1 MTTSRRSRVFLPML
15 LLAAAASLASP
26 AAGEETHH
34 APRPASSPTESAPKR
49 LGAVDGWSAYVY
61 KEKSGR
67 VCYLFGEAQK
77 AEPAGIKR
85 KAPTAMVTH
94 RPEEKI
100 NNVVSFTEGYPLR
113 KGSNVTVDVGGS
125 KFDLFTRDDSAWA
138 STADLDKSIVD
149 ALTKGKEA
157 VVKGVP
163 EKGPSTTDTYS
174 LAGFP
179 KALALIDKECGI
191 KR

>member
-1 MTTSRRSRVFLPML
+1 MITSRRRRVLVPVL
-15 LLAAAASLASP
+15 LLAAVSFAGYAAA
-26 AAGEETHH
+26 EEARH
-34 APRPASSPTESAPKR
+34 ARRPASPPTESAPKR

-100 NNVVSFTEGYPLR
+100 NNVVSFTEGYPLK
-113 KGSNVTVDVGGS
+113 KGSNVTLDVGGS

-138 STADLDKSIVD
+138 STSDLDKSIVD
-149 ALTKGKEA
+149 ALTKSKEA

-163 EKGPSTTDTYS
+163 ENGPSTTDTYS

>member
-1 MTTSRRSRVFLPML
+1 
-15 LLAAAASLASP
+15 
-26 AAGEETHH
+26 
-34 APRPASSPTESAPKR
+34 
-49 LGAVDGWSAYVY
+49 
-61 KEKSGR
+61 
-67 VCYLFGEAQK
+67 
-77 AEPAGIKR
+77 
-85 KAPTAMVTH
+85 MVTH

-100 NNVVSFTEGYPLR
+100 NNVVSFTEGYLLK

-138 STADLDKSIVD
+138 STSDLDKSIVD

>member
-1 MTTSRRSRVFLPML
+1 ML
-15 LLAAAASLASP
+15 VLAAASLAGN
-26 AAGEETHH
+26 AAGEEAHH
-34 APRPASSPTESAPKR
+34 APRPASPPTESAPKR
-49 LGAVDGWSAYVY
+49 LGAVDGWSAYFY

-77 AEPAGIKR
+77 AEPSGIKR

-100 NNVVSFTEGYPLR
+100 NNVVSFTEGYPL
-113 KGSNVTVDVGGS
+113 KEGSNVTVDVSGS
-125 KFDLFTRDDSAWA
+125 KFDLFTKDDGAWA
-138 STADLDKSIVD
+138 STSDLDKSIVD

-163 EKGPSTTDTYS
+163 KKGPNTTDTYS

-179 KALALIDKECGI
+179 QALALIDKACGV